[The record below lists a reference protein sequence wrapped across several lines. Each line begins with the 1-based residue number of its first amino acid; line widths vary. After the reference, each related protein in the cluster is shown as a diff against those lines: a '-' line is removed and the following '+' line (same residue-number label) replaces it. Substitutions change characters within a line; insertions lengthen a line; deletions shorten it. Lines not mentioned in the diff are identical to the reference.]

1 MANWATLK
9 AAIAD
14 VIKTNGN
21 QKITGAV
28 LQNTLTSIVNAV
40 GENATF
46 AGIATP
52 ATNPGTPDG
61 PVFYFAFEPGVY
73 PNFSGIVV
81 NDEEAC
87 ILQHKDNYW
96 AKTITELVPRS
107 KAKTI
112 QAQIASINKQSYSL
126 YNELGILTPYAEKN
140 GVILNNSYIDY
151 KVDGASYLIY
161 NVSRLQGEKLYV
173 KAPDLLLG
181 GVKPCAFFSSLK
193 EFNATTFIAS
203 YGDFYGYA
211 GTLVVPSNAS
221 ALIINLSKNTSNY
234 YIGTLP
240 SRNLAQ
246 SLVELEDK
254 ASTGFRVLPKCVQ
267 IDSNNIYDELKSSG
281 VFCLT
286 ENIKLD
292 HTKLELDSSDDKYY
306 LTIQDGSVIDMN
318 GYSMSWDGYKEG
330 FKINGTVTFLHRG
343 YEKKLFY
350 NLEFKGGNIKF
361 NSPIKISS
369 LLPNDSRPSYS
380 VSRVV
385 KLINTIIDSTI
396 ILDIDANATTGG
408 VEDTIILNIKNNI
421 IGTDRTKILFAGGN
435 INIAK
440 GVEIKNCALK
450 SYYAFNIVCEEGVR
464 LENVSIKS
472 KSTIKLNGGNSVLD
486 KVDTIGNIEI
496 LSDKNIVRNCSI
508 DVTAKTSGGRPIS
521 ISGSDNIIENNIC
534 KGGVTSIIMFM
545 AISPSVALPY
555 IKNNV
560 IRNNICMGCTEE
572 AISMDQAGNAGKYK
586 NRFEFLG
593 FKDNANPKVIL
604 ARFVENSSDYSN
616 YVGFPIFGISEAT
629 IGAITFVEDIA
640 PESENTYAVT
650 LKDNIF
656 DKFIT
661 DSGSSYYPFNEEEA
675 INEGYKDYSNSLF
688 AIGFCFIGNIIEDN
702 TVFNGNIDIY
712 GAGFLNSI
720 RNNINTSADG
730 MSLYLISNSKNKY
743 INKVAI
749 LPICKNIITGNICNN
764 GGIYTE
770 QSFILGDINISDSN
784 KDERITSSYIRQ
796 NIITNNISKSIYF
809 SDSYQSLLDGS
820 MTTAKHFNPP
830 YSYNYEGLKKM
841 GNITPL
847 YFVEIE
853 ENTSAEN
860 SKILKDILS
869 NRDKCVVFKDSTGYK
884 IYVGKNRGNYNKEPI
899 FDILE

>member
-1 MANWATLK
+1 MANWTTLK

-21 QKITGAV
+21 QEITGAV
-28 LQNTLTSIVNAV
+28 LQNVLTNMVNSV

-46 AGIATP
+46 VGVATP
-52 ATNPGTPDG
+52 TTNPGTPDG
-61 PVFYFAFEPGVY
+61 PVFYLATKAGTY
-73 PNFSGIVV
+73 SNFGGIVV

-87 ILQHKDNYW
+87 ILQYKDNYW
-96 AKTITELVPRS
+96 VKTITELVPQS
-107 KAKTI
+107 KTKTI
-112 QAQIASINKQSYSL
+112 QAQIVSIIKQSYSL

-140 GVILNNSYIDY
+140 GVILNNSYVDY
-151 KVDGASYLIY
+151 KVDGASYLMY

-221 ALIINLSKNTSNY
+221 ALIINLSKNASNY

-246 SLVELEDK
+246 SLTELEDK
-254 ASTGFRVLPKCVQ
+254 VSTGFRVLPKCVQ
-267 IDSNNIYDELKSSG
+267 INSNNIYNELKNSG

-292 HTKLELDSSDDKYY
+292 HTKLELDSNDGKYY

-318 GYSMSWDGYKEG
+318 GYSMSWDDYKEG

-350 NLEFKGGNIKF
+350 NLGFKGGNIKF

-450 SYYAFNIVCEEGVR
+450 SYYALNIVCEEGVH

-472 KSTIKLNGGNSVLD
+472 ASTIKLNGGNSVLD

-496 LSDKNIVRNCSI
+496 ISDRNIIRNCSI

-534 KGGVTSIIMFM
+534 KGGVTSIIMFG
-545 AISPSVALPY
+545 AVNPSVALPY
-555 IKNNV
+555 IKNNI

-572 AISMDQAGNAGKYK
+572 AISMDQAGNADKYK

-593 FKDNANPKVIL
+593 FKDNTNPKVIL
-604 ARFVENSSDYSN
+604 ARFVENPSDYSN
-616 YVGFPIFGISEAT
+616 YIGFPLFGISEAT
-629 IGAITFVEDIA
+629 IGTITFVEDIA

-656 DKFIT
+656 DKFT
-661 DSGSSYYPFNEEEA
+661 ADSGSSYYPFNEAEA

-688 AIGFCFIGNIIEDN
+688 AIGFCFIGNIIEN
-702 TVFNGNIDIY
+702 NNVFNGNIDIY
-712 GAGFLNSI
+712 GAGFFNSI

-770 QSFILGDINISDSN
+770 QSFTLGDINISDSN

-853 ENTSAEN
+853 ENTSAED
-860 SKILKDILS
+860 SKVLKDILL
-869 NRDKCVVFKDSTGYK
+869 NRDKCVIFKDSTGYK
-884 IYVGKNRGNYNKEPI
+884 IYVGKNRGAYNKEPI